1 LEQSN
6 WGAEMEQGAYGDG
19 LGSRFRLNGAS
30 EIATVAPPKSEF
42 AISEIVNGNPD
53 LGRDLIARLGS

>member
-1 LEQSN
+1 
-6 WGAEMEQGAYGDG
+6 MEQGAYGDG
-19 LGSRFRLNGAS
+19 PGSRFRLNGAS
-30 EIATVAPPKSEF
+30 EITTVAPPKSEF